1 MPGLGPC
8 GEIVPAAV
16 SASGPQVPGRYVGV
30 MGSPADRV
38 RALDEST
45 WPVDERIRRAT
56 IAYEQSVFGG
66 QAGPLVEA
74 DRDLDGV
81 EADLA
86 MARGRLMH
94 TRFLLRRDEPGGEAG
109 GDAVAEPRELA
120 LFERARDLYRALGD
134 VGGEAE
140 ALFWIGC
147 YHQVIRRDDAAAVPV
162 LERSLELASQ
172 AGAKAT
178 MSEVLRH
185 LGIHAHAAGRLD
197 AARERLEE
205 STRLRREEGL
215 LPGVAANLVGLA
227 YIAAGQGRRDDAL
240 ALLDE
245 AGAIAE
251 AHRADRIAGQVA
263 DARAAV
269 RPASPSPG

>member
-1 MPGLGPC
+1 M
-8 GEIVPAAV
+8 
-16 SASGPQVPGRYVGV
+16 
-30 MGSPADRV
+30 
-38 RALDEST
+38 
-45 WPVDERIRRAT
+45 DERIRRAG

-66 QAGPLVEA
+66 HAGLLAAA
-74 DRDLDGV
+74 DRDLNGV

-94 TRFLLRRDEPGGEAG
+94 TRFLLRRDEAAGEP
-109 GDAVAEPRELA
+109 VAEPGELP

-140 ALFWIGC
+140 ALFWIAC
-147 YHQVIRRDDAAAVPV
+147 YHQVVRRDDAAAVPA
-162 LERSLELASQ
+162 LERSLELATQ
-172 AGAKAT
+172 AGAKST

-205 STRLRREEGL
+205 STRLRREAGL
-215 LPGVAANLVGLA
+215 MPGVAANLVGLA

-251 AHRADRIAGQVA
+251 AHGADRIVGQVA

-269 RPASPSPG
+269 QPARPASG